1 MAGNLY
7 HDTLVGGLGN
17 DTLYANGTATDYMFD
32 IGFGQDTIQIG
43 TTTSSDRNSRI
54 IFGSGILPSDV
65 TKTRSDTTITLR
77 MTSTGDQISIYSFFD
92 STSIDGLSSYIPV
105 NYVVF
110 SDGTTWTATD
120 ILNTAVQGAT
130 NLSDTLY
137 GTALPDAIAALGGN
151 DILYGREG
159 NDQLQGD
166 DGNDTLYGEA
176 GDDTLIGGLG
186 TDSLI
191 GGIGNDIYD
200 VDSSTDIVTELLN
213 EGTDTVLTNITLTL
227 GNNIENLTLTGV
239 GTINGTGNTMNN
251 LLIGNAAN
259 NTLSGGTGADTMQG
273 GAGNDT
279 YVIDNISDVII
290 ENAAEGIDL
299 VQSSVSLTLAANIEN
314 ITLTGSSAINAT
326 GNALDNVLTGNSG
339 INIMAGGAGNDT
351 YVVNIATDVVTELA
365 NEGVDTI
372 QSAVTLTLGS
382 NLENLTLTGTT
393 AINATGNT
401 LDNVLT
407 GNSGNNTLTSGA
419 GNDTLDGGTGNDS
432 MLGGAG
438 NDTYIVNIATD
449 VITELANEGIDTIMS
464 AVTWTLGANVENITL
479 TGTTAINATG
489 NTLDN
494 VLKGNSSKNTL
505 TGGAGNDTY
514 VVNISTDVVT
524 ELANEGTDTVLSAVT
539 WTLGTNVENLT
550 LTDTAAI
557 NGTGN
562 TLNNVLT
569 GNIATNT
576 LTGAAGND
584 TLNGGAG
591 IDTLIGGAGADTYQ
605 FNVGYGTDTVQEND
619 ATTGVVDVVQLL
631 GTIKQADVRFTQ
643 AGNNLEMLVP
653 NTTDKL
659 VVQNWYLGSAYHVE
673 QFRFSDGTVLTD
685 TQAQGLVGMMAAFGA
700 SAASAQAGQVQNM
713 AVRTSQNQLGLL
725 AVNPIA

>member
-1 MAGNLY
+1 
-7 HDTLVGGLGN
+7 
-17 DTLYANGTATDYMFD
+17 
-32 IGFGQDTIQIG
+32 
-43 TTTSSDRNSRI
+43 
-54 IFGSGILPSDV
+54 
-65 TKTRSDTTITLR
+65 
-77 MTSTGDQISIYSFFD
+77 
-92 STSIDGLSSYIPV
+92 
-105 NYVVF
+105 
-110 SDGTTWTATD
+110 
-120 ILNTAVQGAT
+120 
-130 NLSDTLY
+130 
-137 GTALPDAIAALGGN
+137 
-151 DILYGREG
+151 
-159 NDQLQGD
+159 
-166 DGNDTLYGEA
+166 
-176 GDDTLIGGLG
+176 
-186 TDSLI
+186 
-191 GGIGNDIYD
+191 
-200 VDSSTDIVTELLN
+200 
-213 EGTDTVLTNITLTL
+213 
-227 GNNIENLTLTGV
+227 
-239 GTINGTGNTMNN
+239 
-251 LLIGNAAN
+251 
-259 NTLSGGTGADTMQG
+259 
-273 GAGNDT
+273 
-279 YVIDNISDVII
+279 VII

-365 NEGVDTI
+365 NEGIDTI

-494 VLKGNSSKNTL
+494 VLTGNSGKNTL

-550 LTDTAAI
+550 LTDTIAL

-562 TLNNVLT
+562 TLNNILT
-569 GNIATNT
+569 GNVAANT

-605 FNVGYGTDTVQEND
+605 FNVGYSTDTVQEND

-643 AGNNLEMLVP
+643 AGNNLEMSLL

-659 VVQNWYLGSAYHVE
+659 VLQNWYLGSAYHVE

-700 SAASAQAGQVQNM
+700 QPASAPVGQVQNM
-713 AVRTSQNQLGLL
+713 AVSPSQNQLGLL